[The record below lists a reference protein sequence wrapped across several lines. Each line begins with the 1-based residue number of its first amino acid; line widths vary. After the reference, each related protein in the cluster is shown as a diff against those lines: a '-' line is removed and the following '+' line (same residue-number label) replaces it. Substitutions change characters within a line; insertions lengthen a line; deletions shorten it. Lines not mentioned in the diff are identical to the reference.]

1 MHYVRDS
8 LVQRGKTSW
17 RASYHPVFDDGTC
30 GERVFETLKG
40 CSSRREAKCAAEE
53 RRAILEE
60 AARLNLGFSPNIPT
74 LVDYQSDWA
83 NDLVLT
89 GAVARKTARG
99 YVSGI
104 KCMGDIAYTKLNEV
118 REFDVKHSIRFALD
132 EGFSP
137 NTVASNFSL
146 MKNAFS
152 RAQEEGLVAAN
163 PCRNVKPPKR
173 VETRPRSL
181 SASER
186 LLLLSLLPQ
195 LVGALPLAIRLALS
209 TGVRGEEVRGFT
221 WEDWDDL
228 EARLSVR
235 QVVVKD
241 DDGSLLVKGP
251 KTPSSLRTL
260 PVESTLNQEL
270 GKRMEWQRARCAE
283 YGVPFS
289 KRLFILGDIDGSPY
303 TPDAMQRDFSSFC
316 KAFGIECCFHWL
328 RHTFAT
334 ELVAKGVNIRTVAQW
349 RGHTDPGF
357 TLRVYAHAD
366 PCALADSL
374 GVVSDLVSV
383 PESYESSARLGA
395 CLAKGVC
402 DDLYH
407 K

>member
-17 RASYHPVFDDGTC
+17 RASFHPVFDDGTC
-30 GERVFETLKG
+30 GERVFETLTG
-40 CSSRREAKCAAEE
+40 CSNRREAKRAAEE
-53 RRAILEE
+53 RRAVLEE
-60 AARLNLGFSPNIPT
+60 VARLDLDACRDSPT
-74 LVDYQSDWA
+74 LIEYQSAWA
-83 NDLVLT
+83 EDLVLT
-89 GAVARKTARG
+89 GSVAKRTAHS
-99 YVSGI
+99 YVAGVRS
-104 KCMGDIAYTKLNEV
+104 MGDIAYEKMGEV
-118 REFDVKHSIRFALD
+118 RESDVKRSIRYALD
-132 EGFSP
+132 EGASP

-146 MKNAFS
+146 MKNAFE
-152 RAQEEGLVAAN
+152 RALDEGLIASN
-163 PCRNVKPPKR
+163 PCKNVKPPKR
-173 VETRPRSL
+173 VETRPHAL
-181 SASER
+181 SSNDR
-186 LLLLSLLPQ
+186 MLILSLLPQ
-195 LVGALPLAIRLALS
+195 LDGPLPLAIRMALS
-209 TGVRGEEVRGFT
+209 TGVRGEEARGFT

-235 QVVVKD
+235 RAVVKDNDGSVVVKE
-241 DDGSLLVKGP
+241 P
-251 KTPSSLRTL
+251 KTPASLRTL
-260 PVESTLNQEL
+260 PVESALNLEL

-334 ELVAKGVNIRTVAQW
+334 GLVAKGVNIRTVAQW
-349 RGHTDPGF
+349 LGHTDPGF

-383 PESYESSARLGA
+383 PESYESSASLL
-395 CLAKGVC
+395 LAGRG
-402 DDLYH
+402 
-407 K
+407 